1 MPAIIELKRAYK
13 KQNDPKF
20 QQKIAYYLKDYVG
33 RETPLTYAKSY
44 TETLGG
50 AKIYLKEKI

>member
-33 RETPLTYAKSY
+33 
-44 TETLGG
+44 
-50 AKIYLKEKI
+50 EKHP